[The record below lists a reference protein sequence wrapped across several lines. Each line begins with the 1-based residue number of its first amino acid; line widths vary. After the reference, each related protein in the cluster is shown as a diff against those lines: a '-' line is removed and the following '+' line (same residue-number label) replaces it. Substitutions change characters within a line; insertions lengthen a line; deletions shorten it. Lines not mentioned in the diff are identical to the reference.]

1 MEAEQPDPDVDQ
13 LARIRSARAGAPDPA
28 QVADVVRLA
37 LEAGATSDQVL
48 NAPNLGELILDLE
61 LRPLGPE
68 TAGEVVT
75 DVGVGWGEAAPFL
88 RAIGIPVDPAERLTQ
103 GESDAIR
110 LVVGG
115 AREVL
120 GDEAT
125 LQLARVMGN
134 VAVRL
139 AETLVAAFR
148 LQVEVPHREAG
159 TRDADVVH
167 EYTRLA
173 LAMFPPFTRG
183 LDALVRR
190 QVLAAAA
197 KMWSTDDEHS
207 AVTVPRTVGFVDLV
221 GYTERTATM
230 TVRELTSVLM
240 DFDRCT
246 ADVVANHGGSL
257 VKTIGDEVLFSTED
271 PAEACRIALEL
282 IQVSGSAIPEVRIGM
297 ASGEMVS
304 VFGDLYG
311 PDVNLAARLVTATDP
326 STAIV
331 SESVATSAPR
341 FRFERLAPLDLKGL
355 PVPVT
360 AYRLLGPDETPAN
373 TD

>member
-1 MEAEQPDPDVDQ
+1 MKDEQPVPDVDQ
-13 LARIRSARAGAPDPA
+13 LARIRSARAGAPELA
-28 QVADVVRLA
+28 QVADVIRLA

-75 DVGVGWGEAAPFL
+75 DVGVGWEEAAPLL
-88 RAIGIPVDPAERLTQ
+88 RAIGIPVDPAERLTE

-110 LVVGG
+110 LLVGG
-115 AREVL
+115 GREVL

-148 LQVEVPHREAG
+148 LQVEVPRREAG

-173 LAMFPPFTRG
+173 LALFPPFTRG

-257 VKTIGDEVLFSTED
+257 VKTIGDEVLFSIED
-271 PAEACRIALEL
+271 PAEACHIALDL

-297 ASGEMVS
+297 ASGQMVS

-311 PDVNLAARLVTATDP
+311 PDVNLAARLVAATDP

-331 SESVATSAPR
+331 SESVATSAPM
-341 FRFERLAPLDLKGL
+341 FHFERLAPLELKGL
-355 PVPVT
+355 AAPVT
-360 AYRLLGPDETPAN
+360 AYRLLPPDETPA
-373 TD
+373 